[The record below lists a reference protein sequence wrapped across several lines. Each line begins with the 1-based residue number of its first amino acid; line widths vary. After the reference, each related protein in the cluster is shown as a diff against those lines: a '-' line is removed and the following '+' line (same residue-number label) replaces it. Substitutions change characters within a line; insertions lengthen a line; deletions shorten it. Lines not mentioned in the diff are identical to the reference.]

1 MKMHRACK
9 ICGEIGHTYKE
20 HQDGCPYCES
30 SHLGEECPTTQVTCF
45 MCEGTNHNPAQ
56 CRLLTTTQE
65 VVQQQ
70 KKGMRKAIQECMAAS
85 MKKRKQDLAQVT
97 CHKCRNKGHYAN
109 VCPEVIRERER
120 WGRYSSPCQEK
131 KRGRGW
137 EPWSKQA
144 P

>member
-9 ICGEIGHTYKE
+9 ICGEIGHTDKE
-20 HQDGCPYCES
+20 HQDGCPYCEA
-30 SHLGEECPTTQVTCF
+30 SHLGEECPTTRVTCF

-70 KKGMRKAIQECMAAS
+70 RKGMKKAVQEII
-85 MKKRKQDLAQVT
+85 MKRRALVT
-97 CHKCRNKGHYAN
+97 CHKCRSKGHYAS
-109 VCPEVIRERER
+109 VCPEVITERER
-120 WGRYSSPCQEK
+120 WARYSSPCPEK
-131 KRGRGW
+131 KRGRGRW
-137 EPWSKQA
+137 EAWSKQA